1 MTSLP
6 ASRPRCPFRAWQSR
20 LSSSDHARLEVFQ
33 STNLRVDHM
42 RRVLGALTAPLP
54 PSKLPPVVV
63 AAMSALGK
71 LLVAELVEEATR
83 VQAAQMQQQGASGS
97 GGSSGHPQ
105 ALKPAAVI
113 EAYQNLVAAG
123 RIPHTKAGV
132 QIISTRSAIRE
143 RFLDAI
149 K

>member
-1 MTSLP
+1 
-6 ASRPRCPFRAWQSR
+6 
-20 LSSSDHARLEVFQ
+20 
-33 STNLRVDHM
+33 M

-83 VQAAQMQQQGASGS
+83 VQAAQMQQQQGASGS
-97 GGSSGHPQ
+97 SGSGGHSQ

-123 RIPHTKAGV
+123 RIPSRVTAPPAQGAGGSRTLPNGSDAATELV
-132 QIISTRSAIRE
+132 QGAPAGAQVLPRPRRAKVWR
-143 RFLDAI
+143 R
-149 K
+149 